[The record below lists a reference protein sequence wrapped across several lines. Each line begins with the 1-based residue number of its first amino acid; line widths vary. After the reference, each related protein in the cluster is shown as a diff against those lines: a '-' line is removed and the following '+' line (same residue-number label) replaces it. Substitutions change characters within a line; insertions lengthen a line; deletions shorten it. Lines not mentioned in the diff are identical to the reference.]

1 MKVLKKMLE
10 WFNRSNS
17 MYIDDGWVEQANKE
31 MQNESEEWMKSMIKA
46 EQEKKLERSALKLMR
61 DIYGDKS

>member
-10 WFNRSNS
+10 LFSRPNS

-31 MQNESEEWMKSMIKA
+31 MQNESEEWMKSMISA
-46 EQEKKLERSALKLMR
+46 EKEKKLERSALKLMR

>member
-1 MKVLKKMLE
+1 MKVLKKILE
-10 WFNRSNS
+10 WLNRPNS

-46 EQEKKLERSALKLMR
+46 EQEKKL
-61 DIYGDKS
+61 

>member
-1 MKVLKKMLE
+1 
-10 WFNRSNS
+10 

-31 MQNESEEWMKSMIKA
+31 MQNESEEWMKSMISADK
-46 EQEKKLERSALKLMR
+46 EKKLERSALKLMR

>member
-1 MKVLKKMLE
+1 MKVLKKILE
-10 WFNRSNS
+10 WLNRPNS

-31 MQNESEEWMKSMIKA
+31 MQNESEEWMKSMISA
-46 EQEKKLERSALKLMR
+46 EKEKKLERSALKLMR

>member
-1 MKVLKKMLE
+1 MKVLKKILE
-10 WFNRSNS
+10 WLNRPNS
-17 MYIDDGWVEQANKE
+17 MYIDDGCVEQANKE

>member
-10 WFNRSNS
+10 WLNRPNS

-31 MQNESEEWMKSMIKA
+31 MQNESEEWMKSMISA
-46 EQEKKLERSALKLMR
+46 EKEKKLERSALKLMR

>member
-1 MKVLKKMLE
+1 MKALKKILE
-10 WFNRSNS
+10 LFNRPNS

-31 MQNESEEWMKSMIKA
+31 MQNESEEWMKSMISA
-46 EQEKKLERSALKLMR
+46 EKEKKLERSALKLMR

>member
-10 WFNRSNS
+10 WFSRLNS

-31 MQNESEEWMKSMIKA
+31 MQNESEEWMKSMISA
-46 EQEKKLERSALKLMR
+46 EKEKKLERSALKLMR

>member
-1 MKVLKKMLE
+1 MKVLKKILE
-10 WFNRSNS
+10 WLNRPNS

>member
-1 MKVLKKMLE
+1 MLE
-10 WFNRSNS
+10 WFNRQNS

-31 MQNESEEWMKSMIKA
+31 MQNESEEWMKSMISA
-46 EQEKKLERSALKLMR
+46 EKEKKLERSALKLMR

>member
-1 MKVLKKMLE
+1 MKALKKILE
-10 WFNRSNS
+10 WLNRPNS

>member
-1 MKVLKKMLE
+1 MKVLKKIFE
-10 WFNRSNS
+10 WLSRPNS

-31 MQNESEEWMKSMIKA
+31 MQNESEEWMKSMINA
-46 EQEKKLERSALKLMR
+46 EKEKKLERSALKLMR

>member
-1 MKVLKKMLE
+1 MKALKKMLE
-10 WFNRSNS
+10 WFNRPNS

-31 MQNESEEWMKSMIKA
+31 MQNESEEWMKSMISVEK
-46 EQEKKLERSALKLMR
+46 EKKLERSALKLMR

>member
-10 WFNRSNS
+10 WFNRPNS
-17 MYIDDGWVEQANKE
+17 MYIDDDWVEQANKE
-31 MQNESEEWMKSMIKA
+31 MQNESEEWMKSMISA
-46 EQEKKLERSALKLMR
+46 EKEKKLERSALKLMR

>member
-10 WFNRSNS
+10 WLNRPNS

-31 MQNESEEWMKSMIKA
+31 IQNESEEWMKSMIKA

>member
-1 MKVLKKMLE
+1 MKVLKKILE
-10 WFNRSNS
+10 WLSRPNS

-31 MQNESEEWMKSMIKA
+31 MQNESEEWMKSMISA
-46 EQEKKLERSALKLMR
+46 EKEKKLERSALKLMR

>member
-10 WFNRSNS
+10 WFNRPNS
-17 MYIDDGWVEQANKE
+17 MYIDDGWAEQANKE
-31 MQNESEEWMKSMIKA
+31 MQNESEEWMKSMISA
-46 EQEKKLERSALKLMR
+46 EKEKKLERSALKLMR

>member
-1 MKVLKKMLE
+1 MFE
-10 WFNRSNS
+10 WLNRPNS

-31 MQNESEEWMKSMIKA
+31 MQNESEEWMKSMISVEK
-46 EQEKKLERSALKLMR
+46 EKKLERSALKLMR

>member
-1 MKVLKKMLE
+1 MKVLKKIFE
-10 WFNRSNS
+10 WLSRPNS

-31 MQNESEEWMKSMIKA
+31 MQNESEEWMKSMISA
-46 EQEKKLERSALKLMR
+46 EKEKKLERSALKLMR

>member
-1 MKVLKKMLE
+1 MKALKKILE
-10 WFNRSNS
+10 WLNRPNS

-46 EQEKKLERSALKLMR
+46 EQEKKLERSDLKLMR

>member
-10 WFNRSNS
+10 WFNRPNS
-17 MYIDDGWVEQANKE
+17 MYIDDGWGEQANKE